1 MDICPSEPK
10 TDKVSTDEVGR
21 RIICGASTMQ
31 GCRYTQEDAHSCIME
46 YDENTSFFA
55 VYNGHGGH
63 EVATYSAQHLP
74 QYLKNSEAY
83 KKGDYV
89 QALKDAFLEFD
100 ATLIKPD
107 VVAILTELASNKDG
121 EQNSESDEEEEDV
134 NKLYEEAEMPLEQ
147 VMAKYQND
155 LNPSEK
161 EVKQGEGKP
170 PGASSK
176 SGSSSSSGNGS
187 TESDG
192 EDEKMERNKERESGV
207 SSSSSEG
214 QCSNSRKHLGS
225 NEADQAS
232 SNGDSEPVKTASDET
247 EAEKSKATMP
257 ESSGDAKIQT
267 VSDNVHVKQEVNGE
281 TEEGVKTVKESEGVT
296 SSSTP
301 HENGEGKEKSLNEI
315 SSSAEV
321 RKHAKLRPR
330 IGTPLYCSSLG
341 QGDSDS
347 DDEEDESFQMP
358 DNSDD
363 DDDDEDDDDDDDDDD
378 EEDEGDTEEEDN
390 EGEIEKDGKLDDEA
404 YKNMTEEEICSMRKA
419 RSHCGCTAVVALL
432 KGQELYVANAGD
444 SRCIVCRK
452 GQAIEMSLDHK
463 PKDEAEKKRIVKA
476 GGRICDGRVNR
487 DLDLSRALGDH
498 AYKQSKGFPAEEQMI
513 TAWPDVRT
521 LTIDP
526 AEDEFMV
533 VASDGICCTLSNQEV
548 VDFIRSRIQ
557 EGGKKLSQICEE
569 LCDRCLKPFGS
580 CDNMAVVII
589 QFQSELANQNE
600 SKLLKHA
607 SSPSSD
613 TAKRPKTEETETS
626 TCV

>member
-1 MDICPSEPK
+1 TCASALSGCTAIVALLEGQKLYVTNVGDSRCIFSRKGQAIESLDHKPEDEAEMKRIIKAACDNVYKQFKDLPAEELPLPDLRTFTIDPAEDEFVVIAPDEICCTLSNQEVVDFVRSRIQGGGKTISQICGEHLIVNSFFDLVSIFVSNKMDVCPSEPK

-55 VYNGHGGH
+55 VYDGHGGH

-89 QALKDAFLEFD
+89 QALKDAFLGFD

-121 EQNSESDEEEEDV
+121 EQNSESETKMEISLQLIRNSSFRSNTFFFISDEEEEDV

-161 EVKQGEGKP
+161 KVKQGEGKP
-170 PGASSK
+170 PGASSE
-176 SGSSSSSGNGS
+176 SGSSSSSGNDS

-192 EDEKMERNKERESGV
+192 EDEKVEVNKERESGV

-214 QCSNSRKHLGS
+214 HCSDSRQHLGN

-232 SNGDSEPVKTASDET
+232 SNGDSEPVKAASDET

-330 IGTPLYCSSLG
+330 IGTPLSCSSLG

-358 DNSDD
+358 DN
-363 DDDDEDDDDDDDDDD
+363 
-378 EEDEGDTEEEDN
+378 
-390 EGEIEKDGKLDDEA
+390 
-404 YKNMTEEEICSMRKA
+404 
-419 RSHCGCTAVVALL
+419 
-432 KGQELYVANAGD
+432 
-444 SRCIVCRK
+444 
-452 GQAIEMSLDHK
+452 
-463 PKDEAEKKRIVKA
+463 
-476 GGRICDGRVNR
+476 
-487 DLDLSRALGDH
+487 
-498 AYKQSKGFPAEEQMI
+498 
-513 TAWPDVRT
+513 
-521 LTIDP
+521 
-526 AEDEFMV
+526 
-533 VASDGICCTLSNQEV
+533 
-548 VDFIRSRIQ
+548 
-557 EGGKKLSQICEE
+557 
-569 LCDRCLKPFGS
+569 
-580 CDNMAVVII
+580 
-589 QFQSELANQNE
+589 
-600 SKLLKHA
+600 
-607 SSPSSD
+607 
-613 TAKRPKTEETETS
+613 
-626 TCV
+626 